1 MYFEYEIWKEESIAV
16 LNLWSF
22 VVVAVIAI
30 VIGCL
35 NSLLLQSCCRIS
47 ICGLLCDPVSEDCR
61 SRLKIFRPSEIYSFF
76 IYFSSVLLL
85 SRDIQTKKQK
95 AWGSFDYSHYHRG
108 LRSER
113 NLIHLN
119 LSLSIGTFQII
130 FLAGIEATSNEVGW
144 ILA

>member
-1 MYFEYEIWKEESIAV
+1 MCFECEIWKEESIVV

-22 VVVAVIAI
+22 VVVVSHRH
-30 VIGCL
+30 CYWL
-35 NSLLLQSCCRIS
+35 SELSLTCCRIS
-47 ICGLLCDPVSEDCR
+47 ICGLLCDPVPEDCR

-95 AWGSFDYSHYHRG
+95 AWGNFDYFHYYRG

>member
-1 MYFEYEIWKEESIAV
+1 MCFECEIWKEESIAV

-22 VVVAVIAI
+22 VVVVSHRHC
-30 VIGCL
+30 IGCL
-35 NSLLLQSCCRIS
+35 NSLLLHSCCRIS
-47 ICGLLCDPVSEDCR
+47 ICGLLCDPVPEDCR

-95 AWGSFDYSHYHRG
+95 AWGNFDYFHYHRG

-119 LSLSIGTFQII
+119 LSLSIGAFQII
-130 FLAGIEATSNEVGW
+130 FLAGIEATGNEVGW